1 VDAIDTNPSGVTD
14 ELRNELATLLDE
26 KLLLTATLYGAIAYV
41 NSKQL
46 IAIGGEMSTDTVG
59 RGEGRDID
67 PIAANLEGRV
77 ARIEKWER
85 DGMP

>member
-1 VDAIDTNPSGVTD
+1 
-14 ELRNELATLLDE
+14 
-26 KLLLTATLYGAIAYV
+26 
-41 NSKQL
+41 
-46 IAIGGEMSTDTVG
+46 MSTDTVG